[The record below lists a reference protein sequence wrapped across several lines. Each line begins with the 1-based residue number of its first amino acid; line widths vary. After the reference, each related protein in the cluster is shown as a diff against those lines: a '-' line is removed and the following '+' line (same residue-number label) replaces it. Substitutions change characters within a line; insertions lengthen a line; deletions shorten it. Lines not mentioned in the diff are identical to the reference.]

1 MTTSPEQG
9 DPPVPTS
16 PVPSYPVHSYP
27 VHVDADLDPKLSR
40 GLWLVKWLLAIPHFI
55 VLAFLWIAFGVL
67 SVVAFFAILITGRYP
82 RSIFDLNVGIMR
94 WNWRVGYYATNVL
107 GTDRYPPFRLADV
120 PDYPAHL
127 EIDYPERLSRGL
139 VLVKWWLLAFPHYL
153 VVGIFTGA
161 AAYAVAGADDSTDA
175 VWAGLGLITTLVL
188 IAAVALL
195 FTGRYPRSIFDL
207 LLGLNRWVMRVSA
220 YTSLMTDRYPPFR
233 LDMGGHESTVV
244 DAPGA
249 RDGAGASTDPGPA
262 HISRP
267 SSTTPSRW
275 TVAKVL
281 SVVVGSF
288 LVLMS
293 LTLAAGALIVA
304 AVGLAE
310 DDGFLTSP
318 RIDVDSATHAVI
330 SQDGRLD
337 MGDVGSDLPDGLVGD
352 VRVSAESV
360 SGTPLFVGV
369 APTADVRRYLSG
381 VEHATL
387 EDVHDDHAEL
397 RTTRGDAPASPP
409 AQETFWAAKAS
420 GADATL
426 TWELAGGDWTVVVM
440 NEDGSAG
447 VSARVATGVKVSGLD
462 ESAAVVLVLAGLVL
476 LVGIVLVAIGV
487 LTARPRRHRT

>member
-1 MTTSPEQG
+1 MTTSTDQG
-9 DPPVPTS
+9 GHPVPA
-16 PVPSYPVHSYP
+16 PAVPSYP
-27 VHVDADLDPKLSR
+27 VHVDADLDPGLSR
-40 GLWLVKWLLAIPHFI
+40 GLWLVKWLLAIPHLV

-67 SVVAFFAILITGRYP
+67 TVLAFFAILITGRYP

-107 GTDRYPPFRLADV
+107 GTDRYPPFTLADV

-139 VLVKWWLLAFPHYL
+139 VLVKWWLLAFPHLL

-161 AAYAVAGADDSTDA
+161 TGYAVAGADDPTDA

-220 YTSLMTDRYPPFR
+220 YTSLMTDQYPPFR
-233 LDMGGHESTVV
+233 LDMGGHERTVT
-244 DAPGA
+244 DAA
-249 RDGAGASTDPGPA
+249 TDPSPTPA
-262 HISRP
+262 HVARP
-267 SSTTPSRW
+267 SSATPSRW
-275 TVAKVL
+275 TFAKVL

-293 LTLAAGALIVA
+293 LLLAAGALIVA

-330 SQDGRLD
+330 SPGARLD
-337 MGDVGSDLPDGLVGD
+337 MGDVASDVPDGVVGD
-352 VRVSAESV
+352 VRISAESV
-360 SGTPLFVGV
+360 SGTPLFVGI

-387 EDVHDDHAEL
+387 DDVHDRDAHL
-397 RTTRGDAPASPP
+397 STTRGDAPASPP
-409 AQETFWAAKAS
+409 GQEDFWEARS
-420 GADATL
+420 TGADATL
-426 TWELAGGDWTVVVM
+426 TWELTDGDWTVVLM

-447 VSARVATGVKVSGLD
+447 VSARVATGVEVSGLD
-462 ESAAVVLVLAGLVL
+462 EAAGVVLVFAGLLL

-487 LTARPRRHRT
+487 LTARPRRARTT